1 MLFWLVRN
9 GADGEGEVVISDVP
23 RDWYPEGKA
32 LTRSTLLFIL
42 NRAERSSQDVLSMKR
57 KMHMQQ
63 SVLIECPHSRPGL
76 SVDQTRLLKA
86 YHQVPCAPGLSA

>member
-42 NRAERSSQDVLSMKR
+42 NRAERSSQV
-57 KMHMQQ
+57 
-63 SVLIECPHSRPGL
+63 C
-76 SVDQTRLLKA
+76 
-86 YHQVPCAPGLSA
+86 